1 MKQFNGLVSPT
12 LSVLDTNSAN
22 YNPWLTG
29 LVSIFLISYAS
40 LAAPKLPRDV
50 IEVLGGN
57 PFVKVLFMGAIV
69 WLFNNRRNPALA
81 ILIAICFLITIMLMD
96 KFRLSDIALAVQSE
110 VDDQIV
116 VEETQPPAQEP
127 EQPLV
132 EELEQPPV
140 EEPEQPPV
148 EEPEQ
153 PQVENFEEN
162 FEENENPHFKNDS
175 PSCGDYQKK
184 SDEDY
189 KKYTNNGCNVVS
201 QGCGIK
207 KMENECS
214 ADGLACQPNWIPDG
228 YAPF

>member
-127 EQPLV
+127 VRPQ
-132 EELEQPPV
+132 
-140 EEPEQPPV
+140 EPEQPPV

-153 PQVENFEEN
+153 PSVEEPEQPQEPEQPPVEN